1 MEGSLIIK
9 RKAFWVKRY
18 AKVEY
23 FTFIYKKD
31 KNEKTARY
39 TVDLRKGSVKYS
51 QRVTTGE
58 NFIQITYQGETLL
71 IAFESLMEFD
81 TWSLAFKRQT
91 QMIQEEN
98 AALRGSQVV
107 SEIPQNILDNS
118 ILNESTIMANGN
130 ISQLKN
136 IVNDEDSKSFLQVG
150 SVARR
155 KVASSSAKHNT
166 VL

>member
-18 AKVEY
+18 ARVDN

-31 KNEKTARY
+31 KSEKTARY
-39 TVDLRKGSVKYS
+39 TVDLKKASVKYS

-58 NFIQITYQGETLL
+58 NIISITYQVETLL

-91 QMIQEEN
+91 QMIQEES
-98 AALRGSQVV
+98 AALRESQVSIV
-107 SEIPQNILDNS
+107 GGENILDNS

-130 ISQLKN
+130 IS
-136 IVNDEDSKSFLQVG
+136 
-150 SVARR
+150 
-155 KVASSSAKHNT
+155 
-166 VL
+166 

>member
-18 AKVEY
+18 AKIDNC
-23 FTFIYKKD
+23 TFIYKKD
-31 KNEKTARY
+31 KTEKTARY
-39 TVDLRKGSVKYS
+39 TVDLRKASVKYS

-98 AALRGSQVV
+98 AALRGSTVG
-107 SEIPQNILDNS
+107 EIPQNILDNS
-118 ILNESTIMANGN
+118 ILNESTILANGN
-130 ISQLKN
+130 ITQLKN
-136 IVNDEDSKSFLQVG
+136 IVNDDDSKSL
-150 SVARR
+150 A
-155 KVASSSAKHNT
+155 
-166 VL
+166 

>member
-18 AKVEY
+18 ARIDN

-31 KNEKTARY
+31 KSEKTARY
-39 TVDLRKGSVKYS
+39 TVDLRKASVKYS

-58 NFIQITYQGETLL
+58 NFIQVTYLGETLL

-81 TWSLAFKRQT
+81 TWSLAFKRQS

-98 AALRGSQVV
+98 AALRESQVAGD
-107 SEIPQNILDNS
+107 IPSHILDNS
-118 ILNESTIMANGN
+118 VLNESTILATGN

-136 IVNDEDSKSFLQVG
+136 VVNDEDSKSLAQVG
-150 SVARR
+150 AIARR
-155 KVASSSAKHNT
+155 KVTSNTHQTT

>member
-18 AKVEY
+18 AKIEN

-31 KNEKTARY
+31 KSEKTSRY
-39 TVDLRKGSVKYS
+39 TVDLRKASVKYS

-91 QMIQEEN
+91 QLIQEEN
-98 AALRGSQVV
+98 AALRGSIVGEV
-107 SEIPQNILDNS
+107 PQNILDNS
-118 ILNESTIMANGN
+118 ILNESTIIANGN

-136 IVNDEDSKSFLQVG
+136 MVNDEDSKSL
-150 SVARR
+150 A
-155 KVASSSAKHNT
+155 
-166 VL
+166 